1 MPMAQAALSFLA
13 RKFNQS
19 PGWIAPNGRFFP
31 CPCHEHDSQA
41 ENLAKKYYSDEA
53 KRKSG
58 TQIFEEKRWVRLSE
72 NGAFRVGPD
81 LQAVPRITQAQRDT
95 LFDLAIINKE
105 NDFSRRLMM
114 WLNQAED

>member
-1 MPMAQAALSFLA
+1 MARATLSFPA
-13 RKFNQS
+13 RKFHQS

-41 ENLAKKYYSDEA
+41 EDLARKYYPDEA

-58 TQIFEEKRWVRLSE
+58 TQIFEEKRWVRLLE
-72 NGAFRVGPD
+72 TGAFRVGPD
-81 LQAVPRITQAQRDT
+81 LQALPRITQAQRDT
-95 LFDLAIINKE
+95 LFDLATINSE

-114 WLNQAED
+114 WLDQAEDC

>member
-1 MPMAQAALSFLA
+1 MARATLSFPA
-13 RKFNQS
+13 RKFPQS

-31 CPCHEHDSQA
+31 CPWYEHDSHA
-41 ENLAKKYYSDEA
+41 DELARNYYPDEA

-58 TQIFEEKRWVRLSE
+58 TQIFEEKRWVRLLD

-95 LFDLAIINKE
+95 LFDLVTINSD

-114 WLNQAED
+114 WLDQAEDS